1 MKKTLKIMSLVCVAL
16 GLTACATPYP
26 VGGIMTS
33 VNLPVQVTSN
43 DGASSKV
50 GEAVCKSYLAM
61 ISTGDCSID
70 AAKKNGNI
78 TKVHHADW
86 HAKNFL
92 GLIGTYRLMVYGD

>member
-1 MKKTLKIMSLVCVAL
+1 MALVCVAL